1 MPIRDPER
9 PTSFRL
15 VDLDS
20 VRSNSGRFIAL
31 GAALMVLGLLAV
43 LLPLVAS
50 LATTIAL
57 GWVMML
63 AGVSEAYHAFRNRR
77 WAGSGWELVS
87 AAVQVVAG
95 ALVVAFPVTGKLA
108 LTLILAVYF
117 VCEGVLKIIRA
128 VQHRSVLAPGWLVFD
143 GLLALA
149 LGVMILLRWPGAAV
163 WAIGLLVGI
172 NLLFSGMS
180 MLLIGAVGRPVA
192 RA

>member
-9 PTSFRL
+9 PTSFTL
-15 VDLDS
+15 VDVES
-20 VRSNSGRFIAL
+20 VRSNSGLFIGL
-31 GAALMVLGLLAV
+31 GAVLMVFGLLAV
-43 LLPLVAS
+43 LLPFIAS
-50 LATTIAL
+50 LATTIAV

-63 AGVSEAYHAFRNRR
+63 AGVGEGYHALRNRR
-77 WAGSGWELVS
+77 WAGSAWELVS

-95 ALVVAFPVTGKLA
+95 GLVAAFPVAGKLA

-117 VCEGVLKIIRA
+117 ACEGILKIIRA
-128 VQHRSVLAPGWLVFD
+128 VQHRRLLAPGWLVFD
-143 GLLALA
+143 GLLSLA
-149 LGVMILLRWPGAAV
+149 LGVLILVRWPSAAV

-172 NLLFSGMS
+172 NLLFGGMS